1 MLPKAIPVE
10 RGCGTRKQGGIYAEF
25 GCGPGGSP
33 IEDFLVDPPIVIN
46 PQDLGLTPVGVRLVE
61 RDGVWHILDWVG
73 SESYPNVADY
83 VEETRR
89 AGLSRRLAKTLDF
102 SKLTEQSRILLV
114 HARAHT
120 DVFHLYADRWTGLR
134 YNRCPKNIEAHS
146 LPDYPDMCAGFWWE
160 DVTGA
165 SADPILQTYVLG
177 RSMSDQPRAV
187 IRRMPSFTYA
197 AAAQPDDFAPAY
209 RPAIFASFPIH
220 RLVVIK
226 GKHGEH
232 KAGIQAASQS
242 SLPVQTEDR

>member
-25 GCGPGGSP
+25 GMGPGGSP

-73 SESYPNVADY
+73 SESYKNTADV
-83 VEETRR
+83 VEECRR
-89 AGLSRRLAKTLDF
+89 FGLSRRLAKTLDF

-120 DVFHLYADRWTGLR
+120 DVFHLYADRWIGVR
-134 YNRCPKNIEAHS
+134 YSRCPKRIEDHN

-160 DVTGA
+160 DLVG
-165 SADPILQTYVLG
+165 G
-177 RSMSDQPRAV
+177 QPDTRVERAV
-187 IRRMPSFTYA
+187 VRRMPSFSYA
-197 AAAQPDDFAPAY
+197 AASQPDDFEPVY
-209 RPAIFASFPIH
+209 KPAIFASFPIH

-226 GKHGEH
+226 GKHNEH
-232 KAGIQAASQS
+232 KPGVQAAGQS
-242 SLPVQTEDR
+242 SLPVQLEDR

>member
-10 RGCGTRKQGGIYAEF
+10 RGCGSRKQGGIYAEF

-33 IEDFLVDPPIVIN
+33 IEDFLIDPPVIFD
-46 PQDLGLTPVGVRLVE
+46 PKELGITPIGVRLVE
-61 RDGVWHILDWVG
+61 REGVWHIIDWVG
-73 SESYPNVADY
+73 SEHYPNVADY

-134 YNRCPKNIEAHS
+134 YNRCPKNIEDHN
-146 LPDYPDMCAGFWWE
+146 LPDYPDICAGVWWE
-160 DVTGA
+160 DVKGGFLRL
-165 SADPILQTYVLG
+165 SSGDH
-177 RSMSDQPRAV
+177 PRLV
-187 IRRMPSFTYA
+187 IRGMPSFSYV
-197 AAAQPDDFAPAY
+197 AAAQPDDLKPVY

-226 GKHGEH
+226 GMHGEH
-232 KAGIQAASQS
+232 KPGVLAAGQS
-242 SLPVQTEDR
+242 SLPVQLEAR